1 VTDEYVPAGPAC
13 DFCTEWPAVGTL
25 MNLADYQTQKFCASC
40 GPKFLL
46 GIVEAM
52 TGAMPDAPDED
63 ECPACGGMVPITDMP
78 GHLQA
83 HADAADGAGDP
94 AAVIAAAI
102 KSGETVIVD
111 DDEPGSAADH
121 WSSAQ
126 HVVKSTH
133 GHRAARKPAGGE
145 Q

>member
-1 VTDEYVPAGPAC
+1 
-13 DFCTEWPAVGTL
+13 
-25 MNLADYQTQKFCASC
+25 
-40 GPKFLL
+40 
-46 GIVEAM
+46 
-52 TGAMPDAPDED
+52 
-63 ECPACGGMVPITDMP
+63 MVPITDMP

-83 HADAADGAGDP
+83 HAEAADGAGDP
-94 AAVIAAAI
+94 AATAGADSVSAAAYDR
-102 KSGETVIVD
+102 D